1 MTNDKQQTTNNKQQ
15 ITKDKQLRLAS
26 LLLLTVVVL
35 TGAVVLAW
43 AVGVGQIEELFAQLH
58 LLQEHPPAWVQTP
71 MVMVEYL
78 LAPTV
83 ILLVIAIAITK
94 VSPEPR
100 PWSRV
105 VVVGILLGLLIRY
118 ILWRSLST
126 LNLTDPLNGFFSLGL
141 LVMEMLVLAHS
152 IIQLFLML
160 RWKNR
165 RSQADWLSQEVLA
178 GNYLPTVDILVP
190 TYDEPTF
197 ILKRTII
204 GCQSLD
210 YPHKTIYLL
219 DDTRRSEVEQL
230 AQELGC
236 EYITRPDNRHAKA
249 GNLNHALG
257 KTQGELVTVFD
268 ADFIPTKNFLHR
280 TVGFFQDERVALV
293 QTPQSF
299 YNIDPIA
306 SNLGLENV
314 LTPEEEVLY
323 RQIQPIRDAAGG
335 VICTGT
341 SFVARRS
348 ALNQVGCFF
357 TQSITEDFFTG
368 IRLSAQGFRL
378 VYLDEKLSAGL
389 AAENI
394 AAHATQRLR
403 WARGTLQ
410 AFFVDAN
417 PLTIPGLRPLQRLAY
432 VEGLFHWFGSIPRCF
447 FLLIPLAYSFL
458 EAIPVRATPQEL
470 LYYFLPYYVVNI
482 TVYSWLNYRSRSALI
497 SEIYSLILTIPL
509 AITAIAVMWNPF
521 SQGFKVTPKGIRNN
535 RFYFNRRLA
544 LPLMIMFIATALS
557 LWQNLC
563 ICIVKGGGVSEIAQQ
578 LQGISLGAIWS
589 TYNLVMLGISLLI
602 LIDIPQSDIYEW
614 FNLRRVVRIQF
625 NTQETWGHG
634 DAGTRRHGDAGTR
647 RHGDA
652 ETRGHGDAG
661 TRGHGD
667 AETRRIEIPP
677 HISLTPEQQQSDKNS
692 PSPHLPIPPSPHPP
706 ISPSPHPPT
715 ELWGVTSCISEVGAQ
730 VELTQAELPTIPAG
744 ESLPVTFSLPQEKIS
759 LPAEISNTSFQG
771 EFPSL
776 RVTFKQLS
784 LSQQRRLVEMLY
796 CRPGQ
801 WKRQDVPG
809 ELQSLWLLLKIVL
822 RPKILFDRKPR
833 GKAIAVTQV

>member
-1 MTNDKQQTTNNKQQ
+1 MTSSKFGRKAANTRYIQKILQ
-15 ITKDKQLRLAS
+15 IRLAS
-26 LLLLTVVVL
+26 LLLLITVVI

-43 AVGVGQIEELFAQLH
+43 AAGVGQIQELFAQLH
-58 LLQEHPPAWVQTP
+58 LLQEHPPMWIQTP

-100 PWSRV
+100 FWSRV
-105 VVVGILLGLLIRY
+105 VVISILLGLLIRY

-141 LVMEMLVLAHS
+141 FIMEMLVLAHS

-160 RWKNR
+160 QWKNR
-165 RSQADWLSQEVLA
+165 RPQADQLSQQVLA
-178 GNYLPTVDILVP
+178 GSYLPTVDILIP

-197 ILKRTII
+197 ILKRTVI

-210 YPHKTIYLL
+210 YPYKTIYLL

-268 ADFIPTKNFLHR
+268 ADFIPTKNFLNR
-280 TVGFFQDERVALV
+280 TVGFFQNERIALV

-394 AAHATQRLR
+394 SAHATQRLR

-417 PLTIPGLRPLQRLAY
+417 PITIPGLGFLQRLAY
-432 VEGLFHWFGSIPRCF
+432 MEGLLYWFGSIPRCF

-458 EAIPVRATPQEL
+458 EVIPIRATPQDL

-509 AITAIAVMWNPF
+509 AITTISVLLNPF
-521 SQGFKVTPKGIRNN
+521 SQGFKVTPKGRRNK

-544 LPLMIMFIATALS
+544 LPLIIMFIATALS

-563 ICIVKGGGVSEIAQQ
+563 ICVVKGGGTNLEVSQQ
-578 LQGISLGAIWS
+578 LQGTGLGAFWS
-589 TYNLVMLGISLLI
+589 IYNLLMLGISLLI
-602 LIDIPQSDIYEW
+602 LIDIPKPDIYEW
-614 FNLRRVVRIQF
+614 FNLRRVVRIKL
-625 NTQETWGHG
+625 
-634 DAGTRRHGDAGTR
+634 DD
-647 RHGDA
+647 
-652 ETRGHGDAG
+652 
-661 TRGHGD
+661 
-667 AETRRIEIPP
+667 
-677 HISLTPEQQQSDKNS
+677 QQKKSDKS
-692 PSPHLPIPPSPHPP
+692 SPIPNSQFP
-706 ISPSPHPPT
+706 IPNSQFTT
-715 ELWGVTSCISEVGAQ
+715 ELWGVTSSISEVGAE
-730 VELTQAELPTIPAG
+730 VELTQAVLPNISAG
-744 ESLPVTFSLPQEKIS
+744 ETLSVTFSLPQEQIS
-759 LPAEISNTSFQG
+759 LPAEISHTSFNG

-776 RVTFKQLS
+776 RVTFEELS
-784 LSQQRRLVEMLY
+784 LAQQRRLVEMLY

-809 ELQSLWLLLKIVL
+809 ELQSLWLLLKIL
-822 RPKILFDRKPR
+822 IRPRILFDRKPK
-833 GKAIAVTQV
+833 GKAIAVAQV